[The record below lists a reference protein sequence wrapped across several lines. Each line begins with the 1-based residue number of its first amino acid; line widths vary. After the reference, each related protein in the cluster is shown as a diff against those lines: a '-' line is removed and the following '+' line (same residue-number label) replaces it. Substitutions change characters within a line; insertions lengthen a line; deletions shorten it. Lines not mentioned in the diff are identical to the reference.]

1 MNLKLLVIPV
11 IASLSLSFAHAQSG
25 QGGQGGM
32 QGGSQGSM
40 QAQGTQ
46 TSNLTQEE
54 VAEILKT
61 ANDAEIDMAQA
72 AKRRAENKEV
82 KEFAK
87 HMEEQHKENNKE
99 AKKVTKKADIDMK
112 NNDTAKSLKKD
123 SKDRLA
129 ELKKKK
135 GADFDKAYIES
146 QVQMHEMVLR
156 DLNEKFIPAAQNPEF
171 KAFLETTKSH
181 VQEHLSKAQQIQQT
195 LNQ

>member
-1 MNLKLLVIPV
+1 MNFKLLVIPV
-11 IASLSLSFAHAQSG
+11 IASLSVSFAHAQSG
-25 QGGQGGM
+25 QGG
-32 QGGSQGSM
+32 GSM
-40 QAQGTQ
+40 QAPSATQ
-46 TSNLTQEE
+46 TTTNLTQEE

-82 KEFAK
+82 KDFAK

-99 AKKVTKKADIDMK
+99 AKKITKKADIDMK

-123 SKDRLA
+123 AKDKLA
-129 ELKKKK
+129 DLKKKK
-135 GADFDKAYIES
+135 GADFDKAYIEN
-146 QVQMHEMVLR
+146 QIAMHEMVLR
-156 DLNEKFIPAAQNPEF
+156 DLNEKFIPAVQNPEF

-181 VQEHLSKAQQIQQT
+181 VQEHLSKAQQIQQS

>member
-1 MNLKLLVIPV
+1 MNLKLLVIPA
-11 IASLSLSFAHAQSG
+11 IAAFSFSFANAQS
-25 QGGQGGM
+25 GQGGM

-123 SKDRLA
+123 SKEKLA

-135 GADFDKAYIES
+135 GADFDRAYIEN

-171 KAFLETTKSH
+171 KAFLETTKTH